1 MFLEKEGRKKIRKGK
16 GDREK
21 EKTSPGVKATCT
33 YHRHV
38 KFPRG
43 HLLEKRAGSPLH
55 YHQRWARSRSF
66 FFHAGDNNKPQWVL
80 TAQYVL
86 NIGRLLN
93 YLPKIIYNIVP
104 IVLYLLFGWYGVS
117 YCLLNNVQSLE
128 IGDDINNITVSYR
141 IKRSVLRFK

>member
-66 FFHAGDNNKPQWVL
+66 FFHAGNKQQ
-80 TAQYVL
+80 T
-86 NIGRLLN
+86 
-93 YLPKIIYNIVP
+93 
-104 IVLYLLFGWYGVS
+104 
-117 YCLLNNVQSLE
+117 
-128 IGDDINNITVSYR
+128 TVSVNCS
-141 IKRSVLRFK
+141 ICA